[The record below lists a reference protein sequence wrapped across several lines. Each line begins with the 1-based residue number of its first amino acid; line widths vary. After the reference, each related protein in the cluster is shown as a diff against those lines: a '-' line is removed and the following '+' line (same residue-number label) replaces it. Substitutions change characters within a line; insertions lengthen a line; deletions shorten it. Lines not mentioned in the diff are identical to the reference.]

1 MTAVQRLQVK
11 MSETRE
17 KINGIGAVRELDASE
32 LANYN
37 ELCVALSGM
46 EAEYREALEDQTEW
60 ERGAAQYVNDKSI
73 EPLPAEHRERQ
84 EITRKAKL
92 EVVVDAVLA
101 QRAATGAER
110 EAQSAWNCQINE
122 IPLPMLP
129 GVEMRVIDAPNDG
142 GGPRTLQ
149 YVFGGSVA
157 EAANIVRPAVPP
169 GQHTFPSFT
178 SGTAGARPAIGAE
191 NADVDPAMRGQLL
204 VPNRTQANTQI
215 AIEDRARFP
224 DLGRAVAAHLKQA
237 VVAGLDV
244 MALSDDNGFFDATN
258 GPLTPETDPGSATTW
273 AQALKWLSDGVDGR
287 WAASAADVTV
297 IMNSVT
303 YADIDALYR
312 GTNTNESAAQVI
324 ERRGRLVV
332 NANMPAVSSSI
343 SQVLIARG
351 RTQAAIQPIWANIG
365 IEDIY
370 SNSKSGQIAF
380 TAVTLTDFS
389 VQHPAAYAWVK
400 DNSS

>member
-1 MTAVQRLQVK
+1 MTPVLKLQVK
-11 MSETRE
+11 MSELRG
-17 KINGIGAVRELDASE
+17 KINQIGTVRELDESE

-37 ELCVALSGM
+37 ELCFTLSGM
-46 EAEYREALEDQTEW
+46 EAEYREALENQTDW
-60 ERGAAQYVNDKSI
+60 EREAAQHMNDNAI

-84 EITRKAKL
+84 AITRKAKL
-92 EVVVDAVLA
+92 VTIVDAVIA

-110 EAQSAWNCQINE
+110 EAQAAWQCEMNE

-142 GGPRTLQ
+142 SGPRTLQ
-149 YVFGGSVA
+149 YVFGGSMA
-157 EAANIVRPAVPP
+157 QAANVVRPAVPP
-169 GQHTFPSFT
+169 GTYTFPSFVD
-178 SGTAGARPAIGAE
+178 GTAGARPAITAE
-191 NADVDPAMRGQLL
+191 NADVDPTMRGELL
-204 VPNRTQANTQI
+204 VPNRVQANTTI
-215 AIEDRARFP
+215 NIEDRARFP
-224 DLGRAVAAHLKQA
+224 DLGTAVARHLRNA
-237 VVAGLDV
+237 IVAGLDV
-244 MALSDDNGFFDATN
+244 MALSDDNGFFDSTN
-258 GPLTPETDPGSATTW
+258 GPLTPETNPASATTW
-273 AQALKWLSDGVDGR
+273 AQATKWLSDGVDGR

-297 IMNSVT
+297 IMNGVT

-312 GTNTNESAAQVI
+312 GTNTNESAAEVI

-332 NANMPAVSSSI
+332 NANIPAVASNI

-365 IEDIY
+365 IEDIFT
-370 SNSKSGQIAF
+370 NSKSGQIAF

-400 DNSS
+400 NNSS

>member
-1 MTAVQRLQVK
+1 MTPVQRLQVK

-60 ERGAAQYVNDKSI
+60 ERGAAQYVNDKAI

-92 EVVVDAVLA
+92 EVVVDAVIA

-110 EAQSAWNCQINE
+110 EAQAAWQCEMNE

-142 GGPRTLQ
+142 SGPRTLQ
-149 YVFGGSVA
+149 YVFGGSMA
-157 EAANIVRPAVPP
+157 QAANVVRPAVPP
-169 GQHTFPSFT
+169 GTYTFPSFVD
-178 SGTAGARPAIGAE
+178 GTAGARPAITAE
-191 NADVDPAMRGQLL
+191 NADVDPTMRGELL
-204 VPNRTQANTQI
+204 VPNRVQANTTI
-215 AIEDRARFP
+215 NIEDRARFP
-224 DLGRAVAAHLKQA
+224 DLGTAVARHLRNA

-244 MALSDDNGFFDATN
+244 MALSDDNGFFDSTN
-258 GPLTPETDPGSATTW
+258 GPLTPETNPASATTW
-273 AQALKWLSDGVDGR
+273 AQATKWLSDGVDGR

-297 IMNSVT
+297 IMNGVT

-312 GTNTNESAAQVI
+312 GTNTNESAAEVI

-332 NANMPAVSSSI
+332 NANIPAVASNI

-365 IEDIY
+365 IEDIIHEQQERPNRFHCRY
-370 SNSKSGQIAF
+370 P
-380 TAVTLTDFS
+380 D
-389 VQHPAAYAWVK
+389 
-400 DNSS
+400 

>member
-60 ERGAAQYVNDKSI
+60 ERGAAQYVNDKAI

-92 EVVVDAVLA
+92 EVVVDAGIA

-110 EAQSAWNCQINE
+110 EAQSAWGCEINE

-129 GVEMRVIDAPNDG
+129 GVELRVIDAPNDG

-157 EAANIVRPAVPP
+157 QAANIVRPAVPP
-169 GQHTFPSFT
+169 GTYTFPSFT
-178 SGTAGARPAIGAE
+178 DGTAGARPAMAAS
-191 NADVDPAMRGQLL
+191 NTDVDPAMRGQLL
-204 VPNRTQANTQI
+204 VPNRVQSNTSI
-215 AIEDRARFP
+215 NIEDRARFP
-224 DLGRAVAAHLKQA
+224 DLGRAVAAHLRQA

-258 GPLTPETDPGSATTW
+258 GPLTPENDPASATTW
-273 AQALKWLSDGVDGR
+273 TQAVKWLSDGVDGR
-287 WAASAADVTV
+287 WAASAADVTA
-297 IMNSVT
+297 IMNSTT

-312 GTNTNESAAQVI
+312 GTNTNESAAEVI

-332 NANMPAVSSSI
+332 NANIPAVASNI

-365 IEDIY
+365 IEDIFT
-370 SNSKSGQIAF
+370 NSKSGQIAF

-400 DNSS
+400 NNSS

>member
-1 MTAVQRLQVK
+1 MTPVLKLQVK
-11 MSETRE
+11 MSELRG
-17 KINGIGAVRELDASE
+17 KINQIGTVRELDESE

-37 ELCVALSGM
+37 ELCFTLSGM
-46 EAEYREALEDQTEW
+46 EAEYREALETQTDW
-60 ERGAAQYVNDKSI
+60 ERAAEQHFNDNAI

-84 EITRKAKL
+84 EVTRKAKL
-92 EVVVDAVLA
+92 VTLVDAVIG
-101 QRAATGAER
+101 QRATSGAER
-110 EAQSAWNCQINE
+110 EAQAAWDCELNE
-122 IPLPMLP
+122 VPLPMLP

-149 YVFGGSVA
+149 YVFGGSMA

-169 GQHTFPSFT
+169 GQHTFPSFVD
-178 SGTAGARPAIGAE
+178 GTAGARPAITTS
-191 NADVDPAMRGQLL
+191 NADVDPTMRGQLL
-204 VPNRTQANTQI
+204 VPNRVQANTTI
-215 AIEDRARFP
+215 NIEDRARFP
-224 DLGRAVAAHLKQA
+224 DLGTAVARHLRNA

-244 MALSDDNGFFDATN
+244 MALSDDNGFFDTSS

-273 AQALKWLSDGVDGR
+273 AQAVKWLSDGVDGR

-297 IMNSVT
+297 IMNNTT

-312 GTNTNESAAQVI
+312 GTNTNESAAEVI

-332 NANMPAVSSSI
+332 NANIPAVASNI

-370 SNSKSGQIAF
+370 TNSKSGQIAF

-400 DNSS
+400 NNNS